1 MLQSQTTSLSWV
13 TALAVGFIG
22 CTSPKEDVEDSES
35 DRTDEIFERSHLLD
49 VHIEINNDDWDVLR
63 FQDRGDV
70 YLNDECD
77 WPESPFTWFSAA
89 ITIDGETFDNVGI
102 RKKGF
107 VGSMDEEKPSLKLKF
122 DKFVEDQ
129 TFLDSERLTLNNSI
143 QDESYIRQ
151 CLAYDLLT
159 AAGTPAPRCNFA
171 QVFLNGENLGIYVNV
186 ESMKKQ
192 LIGRHFDDNDGYLYE
207 GTLSDFREGWD
218 GTFEQKTNE
227 DEPTHRPINAI
238 ATALEAPDDELVEQL
253 EAVLDMDA
261 FLTFWAVETM
271 TAHWDGYAGNTNNYY
286 LYEDPESGLTHFL
299 PWGTD
304 GTFVGPYM
312 LFEDKVAPRSINA
325 AGLLARRMYLSTEG
339 QELYLNRL
347 QSLLDTHW
355 DVEAFEQSV
364 IEMASVIGPQISED
378 EEDDVRDA
386 MHETIEYIAE
396 HGERIREEIDSGPEV
411 WDTPLRG
418 DFCDG
423 FDDNQESEW
432 GAYIPLGE
440 SSGEFSYYRIGED
453 GSGCEMEADLVDL
466 ESIED
471 CGDDC
476 SFAMGMTLSDLRI
489 VSGEGCTAEETGI
502 DGRFFIFGE
511 TTSIVFEDDE
521 YEIHGLLTYTEDQWL
536 EVPNGYSLTFD
547 ERDWYFGQEL

>member
-1 MLQSQTTSLSWV
+1 
-13 TALAVGFIG
+13 
-22 CTSPKEDVEDSES
+22 
-35 DRTDEIFERSHLLD
+35 LD
-49 VHIEINNDDWDVLR
+49 VHIDINTDDWDVLR
-63 FQDRGDV
+63 YQDRGDL
-70 YLNDECD
+70 YLTDECD
-77 WPESPFTWFSAA
+77 WPESPFTWFSASV
-89 ITIDGETFDNVGI
+89 TVDGEVFENVGV

-107 VGSMDEEKPSLKLKF
+107 VGSMDEDKPSLKIKF

-129 TFLDSERLTLNNSI
+129 TFLDSERLTLNNSV

-151 CLAYDLLT
+151 CLAYDIFT

-192 LIGRHFDDNDGYLYE
+192 LIGRHFNDNDGYFYE
-207 GTLSDFREGWD
+207 GTISDFREGWD
-218 GTFEQKTNE
+218 ATFEQKTNE
-227 DEPTHRPINAI
+227 DEPTRRPIEAI
-238 ATALEAPDDELVEQL
+238 ASALEASDEDLIDAL
-253 EAVLDMDA
+253 SAVIDFDA

-325 AGLLARRMYLSTEG
+325 AGLLARRLYLNPEG
-339 QELYLNRL
+339 QELYINRL

-364 IEMASVIGPQISED
+364 IDMASVIGPQIPED
-378 EEDDVRDA
+378 KEDDVRDA

-396 HGERIREEIDSGPEV
+396 HGDRIREEIDSGPEV

-418 DFCDG
+418 DFCEG
-423 FDDNQESEW
+423 FSEETENQWE
-432 GAYIPLGE
+432 AYIPLD
-440 SSGEFSYYRIGED
+440 SDQGEFSYSRTGED
-453 GSGCEMEADLVDL
+453 ESGCEMEADLIDL
-466 ESIED
+466 QSIED

-476 SFAMGMTLSDLRI
+476 SFAMGMTISDLR
-489 VSGEGCTAEETGI
+489 VVGGDGCSDEELGL
-502 DGRFFIFGE
+502 DGAFFVFGE
-511 TTSIVFEDDE
+511 TMSIIFEEDD
-521 YEIHGLLTYTEDQWL
+521 YVIHSLLTYNEDQWI

>member
-1 MLQSQTTSLSWV
+1 MFESQRISHSCFM
-13 TALAVGFIG
+13 ALLFGVFG
-22 CTSPKEDVEDSES
+22 CTSPKEDGETTES

-49 VHIEINNDDWDVLR
+49 VHIDINTDDWDVLR
-63 FQDRGDV
+63 HQDRGDL
-70 YLNDECD
+70 YLTDDCD
-77 WPESPFTWFSAA
+77 WPESPFTWFSASV
-89 ITIDGETFDNVGI
+89 TVDGEVFENVGI

-107 VGSMDEEKPSLKLKF
+107 VGSMDEDKPSLKIKF

-129 TFLDSERLTLNNSI
+129 TFLDSERLTLNNSV

-151 CLAYDLLT
+151 CLAYDLFT

-192 LIGRHFDDNDGYLYE
+192 LIGRHFDDNDGYFYE

-218 GTFEQKTNE
+218 ATFEQKTNE
-227 DEPTHRPINAI
+227 DEPTRRPIAAI
-238 ATALEAPDDELVEQL
+238 ASALEASDEELVDAL
-253 EAVLDMDA
+253 SSVIDFDA

-325 AGLLARRMYLSTEG
+325 AGLLARRLYLNPEG

-364 IEMASVIGPQISED
+364 IDMASVIGPQISE
-378 EEDDVRDA
+378 ENEDDVRDA
-386 MHETIEYIAE
+386 MHETIEYIEE
-396 HGERIREEIDSGPEV
+396 HGVRIREEIDSGPEV
-411 WDTPLRG
+411 WDTPLRD
-418 DFCDG
+418 DFCEG
-423 FDDNQESEW
+423 FSEEAESQWE
-432 GAYIPLGE
+432 AYVPLD
-440 SSGEFSYYRIGED
+440 SDQGEFSYYRTGED
-453 GSGCEMEADLVDL
+453 ESGCEMEADLIDL
-466 ESIED
+466 QSIED

-476 SFAMGMTLSDLRI
+476 SFAMGMTISNLRVI
-489 VSGEGCTAEETGI
+489 DGDGCTDEEIGV
-502 DGRFFIFGE
+502 DGSFFIFGE
-511 TTSIVFEDDE
+511 TMSIIFEDED
-521 YEIHGLLTYTEDQWL
+521 YVIHALLTYTEEQWI

-547 ERDWYFGQEL
+547 EREWYFGQEL